1 MRVQNYAGSGIKR
14 DSCCKCSLGQSVC
27 LIRTTVGQY
36 FNWYRA
42 SRGSLGD
49 SWASCFHTSS
59 TTDKTMGLLE
69 HVSNDRTVYGER
81 CRTILRPE
89 NMENVTHVPW
99 LFHGVLHMELY
110 TI

>member
-1 MRVQNYAGSGIKR
+1 
-14 DSCCKCSLGQSVC
+14 
-27 LIRTTVGQY
+27 
-36 FNWYRA
+36 
-42 SRGSLGD
+42 
-49 SWASCFHTSS
+49 
-59 TTDKTMGLLE
+59 MGLLE